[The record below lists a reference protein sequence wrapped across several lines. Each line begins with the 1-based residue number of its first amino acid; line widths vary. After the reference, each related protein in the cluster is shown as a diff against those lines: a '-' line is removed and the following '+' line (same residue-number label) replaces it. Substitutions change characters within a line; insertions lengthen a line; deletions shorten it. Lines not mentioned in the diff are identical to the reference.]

1 MRSMVALLLTLII
14 SATFPEGALAQRR
27 VALLIGNGAYTKVPD
42 LANPPRDSAGL
53 EKMLIGSGFDLVRRA
68 DNLGLVEMRR
78 ALREFSTE
86 VSSADVAIIFFAG
99 HGIEVNG
106 NNYLIPIDA
115 ALERDIDVED
125 EAVPLE
131 RVNQIL
137 EPAKRLRLIILDACR
152 DNPFVRSMK
161 RSTAGRSIGRG
172 LAKVE
177 VLTSD
182 TLIAYAAKAGST
194 ASDGSGTNSPY
205 TLALIN
211 HLTTPGLDVRL
222 ALGRVRDQVLK
233 TTGNRQEPFVY
244 GSLGGAEIALVG
256 GKAVSAEKPA
266 DTATPQR
273 QSEVVEAWDR
283 AKDATSIAVLEA
295 FVARFP
301 GTFYADLA
309 QARIQE
315 LRKAQTAL
323 VAPSRVQPDATTV
336 VVPAN
341 TFFKGQTSS
350 QIVTNKSEMIG
361 AIVRTPD
368 GSQLGTV
375 QWIILEG
382 SATVGLLFNH
392 NGKMVGLRTGSPN
405 ITIDGRTVTLRSE
418 NANAILAVLEAYRLA
433 GPGGTEEVPKRAEG
447 AVRNCMGQDQIA
459 CKAIEGCNWIGD
471 VLDAKT
477 GTVKTRGYC
486 RRRP

>member
-1 MRSMVALLLTLII
+1 MRWIVGLFI
-14 SATFPEGALAQRR
+14 SVVIATFLPGSASAQRR

-42 LANPPRDSAGL
+42 LANPPRDSAAL
-53 EKMLIGSGFDLVRRA
+53 EKLLGASGFDVVRRA
-68 DNLGLVEMRR
+68 DNLGLVDMRR
-78 ALREFSTE
+78 ALRAFSTE
-86 VSSADVAIIFFAG
+86 VSSADVAVIFFAG

-125 EAVPLE
+125 EAVPLD

-161 RSTAGRSIGRG
+161 RSAAGRSIGRG

-182 TLIAYAAKAGST
+182 TLIAYAARAGST

-205 TLALIN
+205 TDALIK

-222 ALGRVRDQVLK
+222 ALGRVRDEVLK

-256 GKAVSAEKPA
+256 ARALDAEKP
-266 DTATPQR
+266 TEVATSQR
-273 QSEVVEAWDR
+273 PSEAAEAWDR
-283 AKDATSIAVLEA
+283 AKDATSIAILDA
-295 FVARFP
+295 YVARFP

-309 QARIQE
+309 RARIEE
-315 LRKAQTAL
+315 LRKAQTAVL
-323 VAPSRVQPDATTV
+323 APSKVQPDAATV

-341 TFFKGQTSS
+341 TFFKGQTPS
-350 QIVTNKSEMIG
+350 QRITTQGDLIG
-361 AIVRTPD
+361 ALVRASD
-368 GSQLGTV
+368 GKQLGVV
-375 QWIILEG
+375 QAVIVEG
-382 SATVGLLFNH
+382 SATVGLLFNY
-392 NGKMVGLRTGSPN
+392 NGKMVALRTTSPN
-405 ITIDGRTVTLRSE
+405 VAVDGRSVALRVD
-418 NANAILAVLEAYRLA
+418 NAPAILAALDSYQLATAGRCAGKDQAACGMIEA
-433 GPGGTEEVPKRAEG
+433 
-447 AVRNCMGQDQIA
+447 
-459 CKAIEGCNWIGD
+459 CNWIPET
-471 VLDAKT
+471 LDTKT

-486 RRRP
+486 RSRPQ